1 MAEEKG
7 HRSRLN
13 GLAQDLI
20 KLLETITTEDT
31 MFVRER
37 MTRTPITITGDI
49 TVIDALNLMKAKNIR
64 HLPVLSRDGQIVGMV
79 SEKDLFYASP
89 SPVTSLNVWE
99 VKEMLHLLTVN
110 KIMNKKVITIDED
123 SPLEDAAVMMSANK
137 IGALPVT
144 RGKSL
149 VGVITETDL
158 FKAFLNL
165 LGGNRRGVRIT
176 VVVSGVKGDM
186 AKISNAI
193 FSCGGDIV
201 GLGMNELGEN
211 GKGRWEVVFKI
222 QGAIKEKLVESIRPF
237 VQNILD
243 VQDQ

>member
-1 MAEEKG
+1 
-7 HRSRLN
+7 
-13 GLAQDLI
+13 
-20 KLLETITTEDT
+20 

-49 TVIDALNLMKAKNIR
+49 TVIDALNLMKAKNVR
-64 HLPVLSRDGQIVGMV
+64 HLPVLSKDGLIVGIV

-110 KIMNKKVITIDED
+110 KIMNEKLIMIDED
-123 SPLEDAAVMMSANK
+123 SPLEDAAVIMSANK
-137 IGALPVT
+137 ISALPVT
-144 RGKSL
+144 REKSL
-149 VGVITETDL
+149 VGIITETDL

-165 LGGNRRGVRIT
+165 LGGNRGGVRIT

-193 FSCGGDIV
+193 FSSGGDIV
-201 GLGMNELGEN
+201 GLGMNELEGSD
-211 GKGRWEVVFKI
+211 KGRWEVAFKI
-222 QGAIKEKLVESIRPF
+222 QGASKEKLVESIRPF
-237 VQNILD
+237 VKKVLD
-243 VQDQ
+243 VRDQ

>member
-1 MAEEKG
+1 
-7 HRSRLN
+7 
-13 GLAQDLI
+13 
-20 KLLETITTEDT
+20 

-37 MTRTPITITGDI
+37 MTHAPITITGDI
-49 TVIDALNLMKAKNIR
+49 TVIDALNLMKAKNVR
-64 HLPVLSRDGQIVGMV
+64 HLPVLGKDGQTVGMI

-99 VKEMLHLLTVN
+99 VKEILHLLTVN

-123 SPLEDAAVMMSANK
+123 SPLEDAAVIMSVNK
-137 IGALPVT
+137 IGALPVI

-149 VGVITETDL
+149 VGIITETDL

-165 LGGNRRGVRIT
+165 LGGNRSGVRIS

-201 GLGMNELGEN
+201 GLGMNELGES
-211 GKGRWEVVFKI
+211 GKGPWGVVFKI

-237 VQNILD
+237 VQDILD
-243 VQDQ
+243 VRDQ